1 MDSILVK
8 IGDTLVSLGL
18 SGIFI
23 LVLLIGIMA
32 LSRVAVF
39 LFKCLMQLQE
49 ARTSEIRIIVKA
61 MDDST
66 ATYKDMANLI
76 RQKIGI

>member
-1 MDSILVK
+1 MDSIITK
-8 IGDTLVSLGL
+8 IGDTLVGLGL

-23 LVLLIGIMA
+23 LVLLLGIMA

-49 ARTSEIRIIVKA
+49 ARTSEIRVIVKA

-66 ATYKDMANLI
+66 ATYKDLVNVL
-76 RQKIGI
+76 RQKTGL